1 LPVVLLWVRVSW
13 FAVGVVGAA
22 VLNALLA
29 DRSTPVAVVAT
40 ALAGLAWGAGIVAV
54 LLPGSASLTVL
65 RLLGLGVLLP
75 AAAVDVFVDGSSYG
89 PERRFALRT
98 PAALRFG
105 PIELAWLA
113 IVGPLVAGPLLLA
126 AGQWIG
132 GLVLLAGAAVAR
144 PALRSLHQLSRRWV
158 VFVPAGMVLHD
169 PIVLS
174 DAVLFPKRIV
184 RGLGP
189 APVDSADGV
198 LDVTGQA
205 TGLVLEL
212 ELSEEVTIAVR
223 ERRTQSRTVET
234 NRLLFT
240 ANRPGAVL
248 TEARQR
254 GFRLG

>member
-1 LPVVLLWVRVSW
+1 LPAVLLWVRVIW
-13 FAVGVVGAA
+13 FAVGVIGAA
-22 VLNALLA
+22 VLSGVLA

-40 ALAGLAWGAGIVAV
+40 GLAAIAWGAGIVAV
-54 LLPGSASLTVL
+54 LLPRSASLTVL
-65 RLLGLGVLLP
+65 RLLGVGAMLP
-75 AAAVDVFVDGSSYG
+75 AAAVDAFVDGSSYG

-98 PAALRFG
+98 PAALRLG
-105 PIELAWLA
+105 PIELAWLS
-113 IVGPLVAGPLLLA
+113 IVGPLVVGPLLLA

-132 GLVLLAGAAVAR
+132 GVVLLAGVAATK

-189 APVDSADGV
+189 AAVDSIDRA

-212 ELSEEVTIAVR
+212 QLAEDVTVAVR
-223 ERRTQSRTVET
+223 EGRTQSRSVET
-234 NRLLFT
+234 DRLLF
-240 ANRPGAVL
+240 AAARPGAVL

-254 GFRLG
+254 GFTLA

>member
-1 LPVVLLWVRVSW
+1 
-13 FAVGVVGAA
+13 VGAIVLSA
-22 VLNALLA
+22 VLA
-29 DRSTPVAVVAT
+29 DRSAPVVVVAT
-40 ALAGLAWGAGIVAV
+40 ALAALAWGAGIVAV
-54 LLPGSASLTVL
+54 LLPRSASLTLL
-65 RLLGLGVLLP
+65 RLLGLGALLP
-75 AAAVDVFVDGSSYG
+75 AAAVDAFVDGSSYG

-98 PAALRFG
+98 PAALRLG
-105 PIELAWLA
+105 PIQLAWLA
-113 IVGPLVAGPLLLA
+113 IVAPVVAGSLLLA
-126 AGQWIG
+126 AGQWVG
-132 GLVLLAGAAVAR
+132 ALVLLVGAAIGA

-184 RGLGP
+184 ATLGP
-189 APVDSADGV
+189 APVAAVDRA

-212 ELSEEVTIAVR
+212 ELTEDVTIALR
-223 ERRTQSRTVET
+223 ERRTQSRTVDT
-234 NRLLFT
+234 DRVLFT

-254 GFRLG
+254 GFTVG